1 MLKKPKILILDDST
15 SAVDTKTDSLIR
27 NAFKEEMKDITK
39 IIIAQRI
46 SSVEE
51 ADKIIVLDNG
61 KIDGI
66 GTHDEL
72 IKTNKIYKDVYES
85 QTKGG
90 EDENEQ

>member
-1 MLKKPKILILDDST
+1 
-15 SAVDTKTDSLIR
+15 
-27 NAFKEEMKDITK
+27 MKDITK